1 MTTFGCTHSTQLYS
15 AAGASGQQ
23 EGHFYISTCVRSL
36 LETALLIVDQARAPC
51 EVTQHVQHVRQA
63 SLMALITYSSH
74 FCSELVTH
82 LTRPVILPS
91 CRYALQCKSPAEDF
105 IACATGGAAAR
116 AELGLADNYYDTSAG
131 QRERMLKTTE
141 KLDKTGD
148 RISQGRA
155 QLAETEARSF
165 VLLLC
170 IPHPHKMAACAV
182 LMSATVRQ
190 IHVTRRDR
198 QTEYASSSGNII
210 SWHMF
215 GV

>member
-1 MTTFGCTHSTQLYS
+1 
-15 AAGASGQQ
+15 
-23 EGHFYISTCVRSL
+23 
-36 LETALLIVDQARAPC
+36 
-51 EVTQHVQHVRQA
+51 
-63 SLMALITYSSH
+63 
-74 FCSELVTH
+74 
-82 LTRPVILPS
+82 
-91 CRYALQCKSPAEDF
+91 
-105 IACATGGAAAR
+105 
-116 AELGLADNYYDTSAG
+116 
-131 QRERMLKTTE
+131 MLKTTE

-215 GV
+215 GVHKCHGKVPFCPVASCLVHPEGEMAVRVKFPVYVSALSGKP